1 MNAQNRLNFLI
12 HFGSL
17 HSFCLKYSLQVCDEC
32 GEDFC
37 LYNTNVMYDRY
48 GRYVAKYHKYN
59 LFNSEFSLFNIDKN
73 EQNIYV
79 DTDFGK
85 LSLHVELQ
93 LLNKLN
99 HYYQNITY

>member
-1 MNAQNRLNFLI
+1 MNAQNSSNNSLI
-12 HFGSL
+12 YFVPFR
-17 HSFCLKYSLQVCDEC
+17 SFCLKYSLQACDEC

-59 LFNSEFSLFNIDKN
+59 LFNSEFPLFNIDKK

-85 LSLHVELQ
+85 FSSFV
-93 LLNKLN
+93 
-99 HYYQNITY
+99 

>member
-1 MNAQNRLNFLI
+1 MNAQNNSLI
-12 HFGSL
+12 YFGSF
-17 HSFCLKYSLQVCDEC
+17 HSFSLKYYLQACDEC

-59 LFNSEFSLFNIDKN
+59 LFNSEFSLFNIDKK
-73 EQNIYV
+73 EQNMYV

-85 LSLHVELQ
+85 LSLLV
-93 LLNKLN
+93 
-99 HYYQNITY
+99 

>member
-1 MNAQNRLNFLI
+1 MKFTWLQTLLI
-12 HFGSL
+12 TRYTLLDKHECSKLIYFGSFHL
-17 HSFCLKYSLQVCDEC
+17 FCLKYSFQACDEC

-59 LFNSEFSLFNIDKN
+59 LFNSEFPLFNIDKN

-85 LSLHVELQ
+85 LPLHV
-93 LLNKLN
+93 
-99 HYYQNITY
+99 

>member
-1 MNAQNRLNFLI
+1 MNALNTYLDPNSLI
-12 HFGSL
+12 YLGSF
-17 HSFCLKYSLQVCDEC
+17 HSLEYSLQACDEC

-85 LSLHVELQ
+85 LSLHVLLR
-93 LLNKLN
+93 LLNK
-99 HYYQNITY
+99 